1 MIDDTLDEVL
11 KSNLMTGRPV
21 TSTALRERGL
31 TRRAV
36 RKLVRK
42 GKLNEIKVRNRA
54 TGVVMNGYYHP
65 DYKGPA
71 KAVEPKG
78 RVIRPRD
85 PEHVAKEIQRYE
97 RIKQLRM
104 GAR

>member
-1 MIDDTLDEVL
+1 MDGILDEVL

-42 GKLNEIKVRNRA
+42 GKLKEIKVRNRA
-54 TGVVMNGYYHP
+54 TRVVMNGYYHP

-71 KAVEPKG
+71 KAAEPKG
-78 RVIRPRD
+78 RVIRPEGPD
-85 PEHVAKEIQRYE
+85 AVAKEIERFHQRQ
-97 RIKQLRM
+97 RLITGVR
-104 GAR
+104 